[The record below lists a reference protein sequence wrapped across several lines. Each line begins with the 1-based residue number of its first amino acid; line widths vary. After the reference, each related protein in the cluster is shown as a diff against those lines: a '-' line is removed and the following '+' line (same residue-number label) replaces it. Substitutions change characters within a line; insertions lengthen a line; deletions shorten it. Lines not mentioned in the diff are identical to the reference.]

1 MMDGIA
7 KSIFYGVYTA
17 RLDQVYTAVLAR
29 KKA

>member
-1 MMDGIA
+1 MDGIA
-7 KSIFYGVYTA
+7 KSSFYGVYTA

>member
-1 MMDGIA
+1 MVLQNQV
-7 KSIFYGVYTA
+7 FYGVYTA